1 MKNTIQINLG
11 ADHTLECD
19 EKIIGRSGEG
29 LVSRLEVTIPE
40 ALTNY
45 DVYID
50 FEKPN
55 GELLRTPKLEVEYGV
70 AFYDVPKYLL
80 AESGEIK
87 LQLVFANQSGATWKS
102 SKKRYNILKSINAV
116 DEIPEKEDFISQAQ
130 RLIDELNQ
138 EVADIADMLANNDK
152 FAQAVIDACGGQ
164 TKITTING
172 VALRF
177 FVGTQAKYDEL
188 NDAEKQNLFAIITDD
203 TIREDILAKL
213 DVLDA
218 HTEQLGEHEGK
229 INGAEEVIGNLVNGL
244 VDGSA
249 SSWMSYTMFTKGGV
263 QKDDL
268 NFISD
273 SGGWS
278 PDPCGNYFSY
288 GSTNIT
294 LQDGT
299 TETITGWQLKGFHIV
314 DDNYLQLLITK
325 DKIYMRMCLKAN
337 NNRILD
343 NFLQIAGEG
352 TRADKA
358 TEAVRAI
365 NKLTSTI
372 GSGSIIVP
380 VGSLLTLGLTNDEWL
395 SDVAGHRAG
404 KTISVTLYGGADGL
418 EEYVTISK
426 TGTERTLAG
435 TWQIVGYCGKSAD
448 GYHFLLIRRIS

>member
-1 MKNTIQINLG
+1 MKDIISVNL
-11 ADHTLECD
+11 ATDLNHTFECD
-19 EKIIGRSGEG
+19 AKIIGREGEG
-29 LVSRLEVTIPE
+29 GTTQLALTIPDALCNWAVYLDFKKSNGEKLRTPRLEV
-40 ALTNY
+40 A
-45 DVYID
+45 
-50 FEKPN
+50 
-55 GELLRTPKLEVEYGV
+55 YGV
-70 AFYDVPKYLL
+70 ATYDVSQYILTDD
-80 AESGEIK
+80 GEIEV
-87 LQLVFANQSGATWKS
+87 QAVFQKDDGQIWKS
-102 SKKRYNILKSINAV
+102 SIKKYHNQQSINAV
-116 DEIPEKEDFISQAQ
+116 DDIPEKEDFIAQAQ
-130 RLIDELNQ
+130 AILDDFSGEVQ
-138 EVADIADMLANNDK
+138 EIADILANNPD
-152 FAQAVIDACGGQ
+152 FADDVVNACGGQ
-164 TKITTING
+164 KKVNTINDIG
-172 VALRF
+172 LKF
-177 FVGTQAKYDEL
+177 FVGTKAEYNEL
-188 NDAEKQNLFAIITDD
+188 SDAEKQNLFAIITDD
-203 TIREDILAKL
+203 TI
-213 DVLDA
+213 
-218 HTEQLGEHEGK
+218 
-229 INGAEEVIGNLVNGL
+229 AEEVIGNLVNGL

-426 TGTERTLAG
+426 TGSERTLAG

-448 GYHFLLIRRIS
+448 GYHFLLIRRIV